1 MEDRAKTSSKQK
13 SNKAMLI
20 ITQRGGV
27 FMYCGKFGLSLIS
40 EKTDDAIP

>member
-1 MEDRAKTSSKQK
+1 MEDRAKTSSKQQ

-20 ITQRGGV
+20 ISQRRGV
-27 FMYCGKFGLSLIS
+27 FSLMYCGKFG